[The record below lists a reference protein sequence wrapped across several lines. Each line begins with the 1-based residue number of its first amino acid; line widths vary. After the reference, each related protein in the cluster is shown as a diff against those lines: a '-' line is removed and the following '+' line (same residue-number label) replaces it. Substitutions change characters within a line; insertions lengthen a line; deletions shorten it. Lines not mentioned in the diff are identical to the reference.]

1 MEGAE
6 RSPQGLQ
13 RCHDFR
19 ILPVAASLEV
29 AKDHHFNEIEQ
40 GHGLLAAQ
48 LRQFAIEFSAHRHE
62 LYRKP
67 FLLIVA
73 SGFEIDAVIRT

>member
-6 RSPQGLQ
+6 RPSQGLQ

-29 AKDHHFNEIEQ
+29 PERHHFNEIEQ
-40 GHGLLAAQ
+40 G
-48 LRQFAIEFSAHRHE
+48 
-62 LYRKP
+62 Y
-67 FLLIVA
+67 
-73 SGFEIDAVIRT
+73 GFVTA